1 MEDCDLGCTGEWAA
15 DDGGGGWGLS
25 ANISALATRI
35 MSAIIVL
42 ENSSERAP
50 DLHPCAASEDKIVSI
65 ISVEGDERS

>member
-1 MEDCDLGCTGEWAA
+1 
-15 DDGGGGWGLS
+15 
-25 ANISALATRI
+25 